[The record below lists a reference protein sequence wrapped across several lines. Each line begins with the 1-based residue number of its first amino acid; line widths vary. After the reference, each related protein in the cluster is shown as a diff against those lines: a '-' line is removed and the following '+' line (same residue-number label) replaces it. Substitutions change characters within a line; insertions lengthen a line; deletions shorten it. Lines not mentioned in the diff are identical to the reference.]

1 MKTAECQRLGFKAA
15 IYPCTGF
22 VPSMLAMRRSY
33 SELKETGT
41 DLDQCEGNTIK
52 DFFKQLG
59 LEESWRFDAK
69 VEGWVK
75 QQDGT

>member
-1 MKTAECQRLGFKAA
+1 
-15 IYPCTGF
+15 
-22 VPSMLAMRRSY
+22 MLAMRRSY